1 MNLKGV
7 AITVWSG
14 FLETDGMLKLDDS
27 KKVRKKGFLKY
38 RHEHSVGRSQ
48 NHKGQSSPVLMGY
61 EHWGTDTSP
70 WPEERSEG
78 GTRISNPG
86 EQRAAWEKPLLRA
99 AAFG

>member
-70 WPEERSEG
+70 RPAGVRG
-78 GTRISNPG
+78 KPR
-86 EQRAAWEKPLLRA
+86 RAKPLLRA